1 MFFFSENEYFLPC
14 SLFHYSYSKQS
25 IQFVARSE
33 TNLLAITASQGKR
46 RKIKSIFPYFNQ
58 GEYSKYRKLKK
69 IHLVYLNFVYL
80 LICNA
85 SFQISVNFD
94 IHLAF
99 MCVMDHYFDVFF
111 LFLFVY
117 FSVILFSVCFVAFA
131 YCSKNQYKF
140 FDDRKCI
147 NYFIGIEAEIL
158 ITFLS
163 IQGRGVIFIIVF
175 INWSQLHHLRV
186 LASNLV
192 CVKMPRHRF

>member
-1 MFFFSENEYFLPC
+1 
-14 SLFHYSYSKQS
+14 
-25 IQFVARSE
+25 
-33 TNLLAITASQGKR
+33 
-46 RKIKSIFPYFNQ
+46 
-58 GEYSKYRKLKK
+58 
-69 IHLVYLNFVYL
+69 
-80 LICNA
+80 
-85 SFQISVNFD
+85 
-94 IHLAF
+94 

>member
-33 TNLLAITASQGKR
+33 TNLLAITTSQGKR

-99 MCVMDHYFDVFF
+99 MCMMDHYFDFFFVPVCIFFSHSVFSF
-111 LFLFVY
+111 LRRFCLLFQESVQIFRRSKMHKLFHWHRSWNSHNISIHPGSRSY
-117 FSVILFSVCFVAFA
+117 FYNSF
-131 YCSKNQYKF
+131 Y
-140 FDDRKCI
+140 
-147 NYFIGIEAEIL
+147 
-158 ITFLS
+158 
-163 IQGRGVIFIIVF
+163 
-175 INWSQLHHLRV
+175 
-186 LASNLV
+186 
-192 CVKMPRHRF
+192 